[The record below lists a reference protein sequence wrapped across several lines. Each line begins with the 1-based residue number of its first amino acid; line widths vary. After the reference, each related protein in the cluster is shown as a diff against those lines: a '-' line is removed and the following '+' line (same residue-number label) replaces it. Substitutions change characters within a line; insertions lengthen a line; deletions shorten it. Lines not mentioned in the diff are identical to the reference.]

1 MRLENYSVAAFEALE
16 PEDTLLDTAPP
27 AAPVEPPAAPAA
39 EPPSRLLSDMARQP
53 PLDMPL
59 PVELPRARLPR
70 IVDGD
75 GPRRPPSRE
84 GFERESVQAFDEPT
98 DGGGLAGDAPA
109 PVEPPAPVAA
119 APVAAP
125 APAETPAVIAPAP
138 VPPAAPDAVPP
149 VALSLP
155 QGDVVNPAWLAARET
170 AVQALHADVEAART
184 AARSAP
190 PADIAAAPGT
200 GWVAAPTDG
209 DGNPVAGS
217 VFVPDAAAA
226 AAAPAVLP
234 AWMLRDGAAPA
245 PQGQWLSF
253 DDGAFE
259 QAYRA
264 RLAAQPEASEPL
276 NRLAQLYGQPTSQL
290 LDARPEVWTLATQ
303 PHAVN
308 AGTPPVPGLAMGDAA
323 ALGQLDLYLADP
335 FITQLRTQLGGTPAA
350 PTSTVALE
358 QQRLYGP
365 ARYAELTQLSQ
376 ALAAVRQTHAAAMQA
391 ARDGG
396 GPGWVEMPLQFG
408 TDPETGWPTGQYVTV
423 GDGEILRDA
432 NGMPVIATQ
441 RVFDEAR
448 FTNAWLA
455 EGAQT
460 GGLAQQAFA
469 TFYGQAQSHL
479 SLQQDQSEN
488 AGPPR
493 WVSQPGLDNP
503 HVALG
508 DSGVWDGD
516 IIALDLNHAPRLNN
530 SEAIGFDPQL
540 GWVTSRDNLYEH
552 RGWFERAMPIVMV
565 AFVGWATAGAG
576 MAAGWGAVGSAAAAG
591 AAASFAGGVI
601 NGNLSLKGVLIGA
614 VSGALTAGLTPQLT
628 GVLKDAGLGAAAGVA
643 ARMTVQG
650 GIQALLGGK
659 FKDGAIAGFA
669 SGLAELTGAHIK
681 ANIDEAVKA
690 GTMSATEAFAARTFN
705 TVLGSAIRAAASP
718 GDPAQAFA
726 QEWLGAL
733 MQDGLRALPGR
744 APVPPGSDEDGVRA
758 FPVPGPGPAE
768 AGPLPAPV
776 PPVEGGPPEV
786 QQPAGP
792 APVDDAQAPQAGV
805 PRLFQYAPRQ
815 GAGFSA
821 SLVAGGPTDLT
832 VSLDANAAIVS
843 NPDGHYFYASS
854 TATAQLPEGWQV
866 VAGPGQT
873 LMLGVGGRV
882 ALPASMS
889 SAEVTLASV
898 LAQPALGMPREWT
911 LSPTGEFSPPA
922 WLSTSV
928 RAGVYGLILS
938 PIEVG
943 GGTQISNIS
952 PDIRLVRSGHDVMEG
967 SLELR
972 ASDGQGKEQWFRVT
986 HAAYTEAQVRDMQSR
1001 LTALLRTDA
1010 LTPEQIAEL
1019 GKPLIYVPAPPPA
1032 PLPGFTPTPRDPGDN
1047 IFVNPMPGPAAPGI
1061 EGFPIHEP
1069 KTIDELIITS
1079 RGFEPGSAE
1088 HKAATWD
1095 FYKAR
1100 GGDWGYDSWSSVY
1113 DANQVRAAQANA
1125 AADRFH
1131 QTLNW
1136 GTREVT
1142 IDGITVDG
1150 EATSRRLDIADKALQ
1165 KGIEYKTG
1173 YQTATVDNLWELKRD
1188 AELVRRGW
1196 DIQWV
1201 FRDRASEPL
1210 LEALRNAGIRFKVGE

>member
-1 MRLENYSVAAFEALE
+1 MRLENYSVAAFEALA

-27 AAPVEPPAAPAA
+27 AAPVEPPAAPVA
-39 EPPSRLLSDMARQP
+39 EPPSSLLSDMARQP

-59 PVELPRARLPR
+59 PVELPRVRLPR

-84 GFERESVQAFDEPT
+84 GFERESFQSFDTPT
-98 DGGGLAGDAPA
+98 DGGNLAGDAPA
-109 PVEPPAPVAA
+109 PAEAPAPVAAAPAPVPA

-125 APAETPAVIAPAP
+125 APAATPVAVAPAP
-138 VPPAAPDAVPP
+138 VPAPAPDAVPP

-170 AVQALHADVEAART
+170 AVQALHTDIEAAR
-184 AARSAP
+184 AVARSTP
-190 PADIAAAPGT
+190 PADVAAAPGT

-264 RLAAQPEASEPL
+264 RLAAQPQASEPL
-276 NRLAQLYGQPTSQL
+276 NRLAQLYGQPTARL

-308 AGTPPVPGLAMGDAA
+308 AGAPPVAGLAMGDAA

-408 TDPETGWPTGQYVTV
+408 TDPETGWPTGQYVTT

-469 TFYGQAQSHL
+469 SFYGQAQSHL
-479 SLQQDQSEN
+479 SLQQDSSEN

-516 IIALDLNHAPRLNN
+516 VIALDLNHAPRLNN

-690 GTMSATEAFAARTFN
+690 GTMSATEALAARTFN

-726 QEWLGAL
+726 QDWLGSLIQEQLPAPAPAPATPDP
-733 MQDGLRALPGR
+733 DGPQT
-744 APVPPGSDEDGVRA
+744 V
-758 FPVPGPGPAE
+758 PVPGPGDVE
-768 AGPLPAPV
+768 VEVRPLPPAGVVFDDDGNLMPGVVDPQASVVDQAGRIFEGLIAQGLTPEEAADLASDYLAQQAPV
-776 PPVEGGPPEV
+776 PTPDAAAQAAWAAMTPEQRELRLQDV
-786 QQPAGP
+786 QQEIEFQLRSQEINAASIQDPADLLVNTGGGVRGP
-792 APVDDAQAPQAGV
+792 ARGGIGSGGFEMVRNGDWDAKLNLASDPFGLLGEVANLQGDLAKLQ
-805 PRLFQYAPRQ
+805 RIQIEDRIQTMRQ
-815 GAGFSA
+815 GMQKLG
-821 SLVAGGPTDLT
+821 VTG
-832 VSLDANAAIVS
+832 
-843 NPDGHYFYASS
+843 
-854 TATAQLPEGWQV
+854 LPEGYV
-866 VAGPGQT
+866 MGIDGSRDYASTVARLQGAYEDHVRDQRLRAAWGEDYAT
-873 LMLGVGGRV
+873 VRIGRSQMTVLDFEKKVLDLQQRATDAAYKEAV
-882 ALPASMS
+882 ALIGS
-889 SAEVTLASV
+889 
-898 LAQPALGMPREWT
+898 
-911 LSPTGEFSPPA
+911 GELP
-922 WLSTSV
+922 LKNND
-928 RAGVYGLILS
+928 Y
-938 PIEVG
+938 
-943 GGTQISNIS
+943 
-952 PDIRLVRSGHDVMEG
+952 
-967 SLELR
+967 
-972 ASDGQGKEQWFRVT
+972 
-986 HAAYTEAQVRDMQSR
+986 
-1001 LTALLRTDA
+1001 A
-1010 LTPEQIAEL
+1010 LTV
-1019 GKPLIYVPAPPPA
+1019 GTYVD
-1032 PLPGFTPTPRDPGDN
+1032 T
-1047 IFVNPMPGPAAPGI
+1047 
-1061 EGFPIHEP
+1061 
-1069 KTIDELIITS
+1069 
-1079 RGFEPGSAE
+1079 
-1088 HKAATWD
+1088 
-1095 FYKAR
+1095 
-1100 GGDWGYDSWSSVY
+1100 
-1113 DANQVRAAQANA
+1113 QVRAQLRFMGRAEGLPDSSSSVLWAVNRRITDGQQIGIPDHRIGTNLY
-1125 AADRFH
+1125 ADTSLTRKQPDSEQLQRWNRIRSGSFLIIRPTELGGSYAIPKVLIPDPK
-1131 QTLNW
+1131 TLPP
-1136 GTREVT
+1136 
-1142 IDGITVDG
+1142 
-1150 EATSRRLDIADKALQ
+1150 KH
-1165 KGIEYKTG
+1165 
-1173 YQTATVDNLWELKRD
+1173 
-1188 AELVRRGW
+1188 
-1196 DIQWV
+1196 
-1201 FRDRASEPL
+1201 
-1210 LEALRNAGIRFKVGE
+1210 

>member
-16 PEDTLLDTAPP
+16 PDDTLLDTAPP
-27 AAPVEPPAAPAA
+27 VAPAEPLPPPAA
-39 EPPSRLLSDMARQP
+39 EPASTRLSDMARQP

-59 PVELPRARLPR
+59 PVELPVDLPRARLPR

-75 GPRRPPSRE
+75 GPRRSPSRE
-84 GFERESVQAFDEPT
+84 GFERESFQSFDAPA
-98 DGGGLAGDAPA
+98 DGSGLAGEASMPA
-109 PVEPPAPVAA
+109 EMPAAEAPVAA

-125 APAETPAVIAPAP
+125 APVATPAAIAP
-138 VPPAAPDAVPP
+138 APDAVPP

-170 AVQALHADVEAART
+170 AVQALHTDIEAARA

-190 PADIAAAPGT
+190 PADVTAAPGT

-259 QAYRA
+259 QACRA

-276 NRLAQLYGQPTSQL
+276 SRLAQLYGVPTAGL
-290 LDARPEVWTLATQ
+290 LDARPEVWTLATL
-303 PHAVN
+303 PHALN
-308 AGTPPVPGLAMGDAA
+308 AGTPPVPGLAMGDPAT
-323 ALGQLDLYLADP
+323 LGQLDLYLADP

-358 QQRLYGP
+358 QQRLYGTQ
-365 ARYAELTQLSQ
+365 RYAELTQFSQ

-455 EGAQT
+455 EGAQN

-469 TFYGQAQSHL
+469 SFYGQAQSHL
-479 SLQQDQSEN
+479 SLQQDSSEN

-493 WVSQPGLDNP
+493 WVSEPGLDNP

-516 IIALDLNHAPRLNN
+516 AIALDLNHTPRLNN
-530 SEAIGFDPQL
+530 GEAVGFDPQL

-552 RGWFERAMPIVMV
+552 RGWFERAMPVVMV

-576 MAAGWGAVGSAAAAG
+576 LAAGWGAVGSAAAAG

-659 FKDGAIAGFA
+659 FTDGAIAGFA

-681 ANIDEAVKA
+681 ATIDEAVKA

-705 TVLGSAIRAAASP
+705 TVLGSALRAAASP

-726 QEWLGAL
+726 QEWLGSL
-733 MQDGLRALPGR
+733 MQDHLPQPATP
-744 APVPPGSDEDGVRA
+744 APAPTTDGDGVQT
-758 FPVPGPGPAE
+758 FPVPAPAP
-768 AGPLPAPV
+768 ADVVPLPGAGAASPFDLLSGINL
-776 PPVEGGPPEV
+776 PTGLTASPRALDEFAQRV
-786 QQPAGP
+786 QDGI
-792 APVDDAQAPQAGV
+792 
-805 PRLFQYAPRQ
+805 QYAATQADLDPATYAAQRYEALLGEEPQ
-815 GAGFSA
+815 
-821 SLVAGGPTDLT
+821 SL
-832 VSLDANAAIVS
+832 AAWD
-843 NPDGHYFYASS
+843 PDDPV
-854 TATAQLPEGWQV
+854 L
-866 VAGPGQT
+866 VAGPGGVRGGPPAAGSGLRLSVNQRAQT
-873 LMLGVGGRV
+873 VFEALSNAPASDAFGLIPEAYRDIKFIAPLLQEQRLLNEAERMRTLLGQSGYDVTPEKLGVTRSIYGDG
-882 ALPASMS
+882 
-889 SAEVTLASV
+889 
-898 LAQPALGMPREWT
+898 
-911 LSPTGEFSPPA
+911 
-922 WLSTSV
+922 SV
-928 RAGVYGLILS
+928 RYDAVDMVNRYADA
-938 PIEVG
+938 V
-943 GGTQISNIS
+943 
-952 PDIRLVRSGHDVMEG
+952 RL
-967 SLELR
+967 LELR
-972 ASDGQGKEQWFRVT
+972 RQGVIELDTRDFSVKSVGTARVPVQEFVRTVKER
-986 HAAYTEAQVRDMQSR
+986 YTEAFKAGYEAAVARLDAGKSLGYPADMPRQ
-1001 LTALLRTDA
+1001 L
-1010 LTPEQIAEL
+1010 QL
-1019 GKPLIYVPAPPPA
+1019 GL
-1032 PLPGFTPTPRDPGDN
+1032 
-1047 IFVNPMPGPAAPGI
+1047 
-1061 EGFPIHEP
+1061 
-1069 KTIDELIITS
+1069 
-1079 RGFEPGSAE
+1079 
-1088 HKAATWD
+1088 
-1095 FYKAR
+1095 
-1100 GGDWGYDSWSSVY
+1100 
-1113 DANQVRAAQANA
+1113 
-1125 AADRFH
+1125 AADDVAKKGVSQYLFSIGSPEGPGQAVALNRWAYD
-1131 QTLNW
+1131 QTGATNRYIRPDVLIDL
-1136 GTREVT
+1136 GVRQREW
-1142 IDGITVDG
+1142 IDGKSTYINNGVLPQQLFDFFQFTGSQSGYVVTG
-1150 EATSRRLDIADKALQ
+1150 SGGVFKLNPP
-1165 KGIEYKTG
+1165 KGG
-1173 YQTATVDNLWELKRD
+1173 KR
-1188 AELVRRGW
+1188 G
-1196 DIQWV
+1196 
-1201 FRDRASEPL
+1201 P
-1210 LEALRNAGIRFKVGE
+1210 